1 MEHKH
6 RLKKSE
12 RTHKAIM
19 HSAKML
25 FEKKGIGNVTI
36 DQISENAD
44 ISRST
49 FFTHFTSLDD
59 LMNQI
64 ANEEIGDILN
74 ATDSSHSIGSI
85 FERLTFDTYPYPN
98 LMIDLF
104 IRSILYDGKNSV
116 AHIDAIM
123 RSEIAESG
131 YDKLKE
137 NFSPKDISAFILGSY
152 FGLIFQKFIN
162 KEAFDDRDETND
174 KIQKFINFLKD
185 QEDIKHE

>member
-6 RLKKSE
+6 RLKKRE